1 MKLVVKIIIFVAVTI
16 ILYLNY
22 NLVGLINWLD
32 LFEILVY
39 LVGWLGLNRSNFIFS
54 YNLYIRYQSFE

>member
-1 MKLVVKIIIFVAVTI
+1 MKLVVKIIIFAAVTI